1 MKRTK
6 SNIQYEQVQKILFFM
21 TNHIQKC
28 VFVINND
35 FSSFNASILFL
46 AVEILNFVLCS

>member
-6 SNIQYEQVQKILFFM
+6 SNVHYEKVQKIVFFM
-21 TNHIQKC
+21 TNYIQKC

-35 FSSFNASILFL
+35 FSSFNASILFDV
-46 AVEILNFVLCS
+46 VEILNFVLCS